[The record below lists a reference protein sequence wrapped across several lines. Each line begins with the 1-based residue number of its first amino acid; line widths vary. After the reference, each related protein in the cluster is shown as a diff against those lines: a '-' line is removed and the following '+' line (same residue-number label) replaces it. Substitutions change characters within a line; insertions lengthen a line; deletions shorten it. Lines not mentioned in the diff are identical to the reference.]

1 MRDEA
6 KLRTREVSN
15 KQAGWNKKVGLN
27 FLSFLKTSRMDTAI
41 KYPARLFHPACL
53 LDNSE

>member
-1 MRDEA
+1 MENTHSWSEFQKPCQTVGMRDEA

-27 FLSFLKTSRMDTAI
+27 FLSFLKTSRMD
-41 KYPARLFHPACL
+41 
-53 LDNSE
+53 